1 MSISLQERL
10 KRAPAVI
17 ERLPTELFREL
28 APKVLFFFTAFML
41 IFLLFKLF
49 VAQYS
54 IEFSAFTKAAVAA
67 LVLGKVIP
75 LLDWADSGYRFA
87 RRRRITVIL
96 GKTLVYAMVVIALWT
111 GERIFEASRKAGTFR
126 GGLDFV
132 IANAN
137 VHRFFGLVLLI
148 SLVVGTYLTM
158 QEIDRAMGEGAL
170 LRLLFERP
178 VDEQVHSKAAVG
190 RS

>member
-1 MSISLQERL
+1 MNLSFQDRL
-10 KRAPAVI
+10 RSVPAATGRVAS
-17 ERLPTELFREL
+17 ELFRDI

-49 VAQYS
+49 VAQYA
-54 IEFSAFTKAAVAA
+54 IEFSAFSKAAVGA
-67 LVLGKVIP
+67 LILGKVVP
-75 LLDWADSGYRFA
+75 LLDRAQSQYRFA
-87 RRRRITVIL
+87 NHRRI
-96 GKTLVYAMVVIALWT
+96 VVIAGKTVVYALVVIVL
-111 GERIFEASRKAGTFR
+111 GIGDRILKAFVRKGSLSAAI
-126 GGLDFV
+126 DFV

-148 SLVVGTYLTM
+148 SLVVGAYLTM

-178 VDEQVHSKAAVG
+178 G
-190 RS
+190 NRG